1 MDVGNPFEVVVHY
14 LLIGEMTNLDHQDG
28 VPMVSALVC
37 VVTYWIRPMMSRSIG
52 YYVVMISPSYY
63 TI

>member
-14 LLIGEMTNLDHQDG
+14 LLIGEMTNLDHHDG
-28 VPMVSALVC
+28 VPMVSSLVC
-37 VVTYWIRPMMSRSIG
+37 VVTYWIRPMMSHGIG